1 MKKTILLISLLLAF
15 ASTRA
20 CDICGCGVGT
30 QYIGILPDFRKQIIG
45 LRYRYSKL
53 WSHLGIGGANTYLT
67 TAEQYSSVELW
78 TGWNIGKKFRVMA
91 SVPWQSIT
99 RTNQGVSLSKQGVGD
114 ATLWGF
120 YNLLNK
126 RSTLSNRLLMQSLW
140 IGTGLKLP
148 TGRYIATDKSS
159 TGTNSNL
166 FQLGTGSVD
175 VLTSLMYDIRLQDF
189 GLNVNAQYRFN
200 GQNKS
205 DYTYGNKISLNS
217 QLYYKWKLTPQLTVA
232 PNAGW
237 MYESSKYDLDNKL
250 KVDLSGG
257 NLTAVSFG
265 AEFSFN
271 RITLGGNW
279 QHPLWQQMA
288 NGIIKAGN
296 KGMLH
301 IGYTF

>member
-1 MKKTILLISLLLAF
+1 MKKIVFLVSLLMAV

-30 QYIGILPDFRKQIIG
+30 QYIGILPDFRKQILG

-53 WSHLGIGGANTYLT
+53 WSHLGNGGSYTYLT

-78 TGWNIGKKFRVMA
+78 AGWNIGKKFRVMA

-99 RTNQGVSLSKQGVGD
+99 RTNQGVSKSKQGIGD
-114 ATLWGF
+114 ASVWGF

-126 RSTLSNRLLMQSLW
+126 RSNASNRLLVQSLW
-140 IGTGLKLP
+140 IGAGLKLP
-148 TGRYIATDKSS
+148 TGHYAATDKSS

-166 FQLGTGSVD
+166 FQLGTGSID
-175 VLTSLMYDIRLQDF
+175 LLTSVMYDIRWQDL

-200 GQNKS
+200 GKNQS
-205 DYTYGNKISLNS
+205 DYTYGNKISLNG
-217 QLYYKWKLTPQLTVA
+217 QLYYKWTLARQVTAA
-232 PNAGW
+232 PNAGLL
-237 MYESSKYDLDNKL
+237 YESSKYDLDNKL

-257 NLTAVSFG
+257 NVTALSLG

-279 QHPLWQQMA
+279 QHPLAQQMA

-296 KGMLH
+296 RGMLH
-301 IGYTF
+301 VGYTF